1 MGRGGKGDREKRKI
15 TRGGE
20 CANGSRG
27 KTGGE
32 GSKSVVA
39 WLFRRIP
46 QKCLMTNLSRKFG
59 FRDLYWNSSYR
70 QMEGR
75 IAVQL

>member
-39 WLFRRIP
+39 WLFRRILP
-46 QKCLMTNLSRKFG
+46 QKCLMTISVENLDSVTFIG
-59 FRDLYWNSSYR
+59 IALI
-70 QMEGR
+70 GR
-75 IAVQL
+75 WRAG

>member
-20 CANGSRG
+20 CANGHSKG

-46 QKCLMTNLSRKFG
+46 QKCLTISIENLDSVTFIG
-59 FRDLYWNSSYR
+59 IALI
-70 QMEGR
+70 GR
-75 IAVQL
+75 WRAG

>member
-46 QKCLMTNLSRKFG
+46 QKCLMTISVENLDSVTFIG
-59 FRDLYWNSSYR
+59 IALI
-70 QMEGR
+70 GR
-75 IAVQL
+75 WRAG